1 MSIRER
7 LYPTE
12 QDLPVLLCHTDK
24 GNRKSQA
31 VFKCVACGY
40 TNNAVENII
49 AAGHAVTGRG
59 GTSQALSHSDPMKR
73 QSPKAALSVL
83 GSLVCDGGRMS
94 RRSTW

>member
-1 MSIRER
+1 MNIRER

-12 QDLPVLLCHTDK
+12 QELPVQVCHTDK
-24 GNRKSQA
+24 ENRKNQA

-59 GTSQALSHSDPMKR
+59 GTPHANKQSDPMKR
-73 QSPKAALSVL
+73 QSSKAALSVL